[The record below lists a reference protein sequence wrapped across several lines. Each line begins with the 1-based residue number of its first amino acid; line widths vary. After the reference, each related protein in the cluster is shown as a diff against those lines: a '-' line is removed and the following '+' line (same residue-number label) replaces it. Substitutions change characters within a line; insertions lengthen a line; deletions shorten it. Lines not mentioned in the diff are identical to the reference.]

1 MYLEGCC
8 ICRVEMKQKYEK
20 RAFESEKDVLYFVGQ
35 GYNRAMAEALSARG
49 VTEENYGKFFGDE
62 LCFHSPFDMANMRE
76 AAETISYLMETGGS
90 VLIYGDYDADGL
102 TASSILSLFFT
113 DNGIENNVIIPTR
126 DEGYGLHADK
136 AIRAFKRNYYDLV
149 ITVDCGISNAEEVA
163 KIVEELGVEVIV
175 TDHHELPQ
183 VLPDCLCV
191 NPKLGYEYP
200 YLSGA
205 GVAWKLVEALTGRE
219 NAAKYAA
226 LAAIGTIGDIMPM
239 QDENRS
245 IVKLGLANFNHKNL
259 QKLAELSRCS
269 ATPTCNDVAM
279 KIVPKINAAGRVGY
293 PDVALDLLLC
303 RDKTDTALCEKL
315 LALNDERRKIFDGI
329 VAESDAMCDAATVYK
344 ERMVFLYSEKWN
356 HGLLGIVA
364 SRYKEKYQLP
374 AIVMTRDGDNYVG
387 SARGI
392 ESIDLFELFTAC
404 KDCLVKYG
412 GHKAS
417 VGFTVAGDRIDEFR
431 KALANALSLL
441 DKGCFDRRY
450 YYDVDLSEI
459 KTEEI
464 MALSDKLEPILPQDK
479 IICRVKD
486 VVKFANSF
494 GKDNSHLSATLSC
507 GLEVK
512 GFFKYG
518 KYAPFIKNGANV
530 DLICT
535 LETDSYTKKVCG
547 IIEDLT
553 LLNSV
558 KLDDFYK
565 MNLLKN
571 FSTEEYNISDEE
583 QIAAAVNTDSTVVVF
598 DDYETFIE
606 YQKRYDFSLYFV
618 DIFFDSGTCGNT
630 VAVSPLADYDFAR
643 YEHIVCFGV
652 PNKRRKLPSRTV
664 YADVTPANAKLYE
677 LELTREIC
685 LSAFSALK
693 RKGKFDSVKG
703 VFDKYLLS
711 KMSYPQY
718 LTALR
723 VFQELNLIKI
733 VDDYTVEFPP
743 TEKQDLF
750 NSSIYR
756 SFNQ

>member
-1 MYLEGCC
+1 MDN
-8 ICRVEMKQKYEK
+8 MKQRYEK
-20 RAFESEKDVLYFVGQ
+20 RAFLNESDVLYLIER
-35 GYNRAMAEALSARG
+35 GYNRTMAEALSARG
-49 VTEENYGKFFGDE
+49 VTEQNYNSFFGDE
-62 LCFHSPFDMANMRE
+62 LCFHSPFDMVNMRE

-90 VLIYGDYDADGL
+90 VLICGDYDADGL
-102 TASSILSLFFT
+102 SASSILSLFFT

-136 AIRAFKRNYYDLV
+136 VIRAFKRNYYDLV

-175 TDHHELPQ
+175 TDHHELPA

-191 NPKLGYEYP
+191 NPKVGYDYP

-205 GVAWKLVEALTGRE
+205 GVAWKLVEALVGRE
-219 NAAKYAA
+219 AAAKYSV

-269 ATPTCNDVAM
+269 ASPSCSDLAM
-279 KIVPKINAAGRVGY
+279 KIIPKINAAGRVGY
-293 PDVALDLLLC
+293 PDVALNFLLC
-303 RDKTDTALCEKL
+303 RDKTDTVLCEKL
-315 LALNDERRKIFDGI
+315 LELNDERKRIFDGI
-329 VAESDAMCDAATVYK
+329 IAESDEMCDVEVIYK
-344 ERMVFLYSEKWN
+344 EKMVFLYSEKWN

-374 AIVMTRDGDNYVG
+374 AIIMTRDGDDYVG

-392 ESIDLFELFTAC
+392 DSVDLFEIFTSC
-404 KDCLVKYG
+404 KDYLVKYG
-412 GHKAS
+412 GHKSS
-417 VGFTVAGDRIDEFR
+417 VGFTVAGDKVSEFR
-431 KALANALSLL
+431 QALVDTLSAI
-441 DKGCFDRRY
+441 DNSCFVKRRY
-450 YYDVDLSEI
+450 YDVEI
-459 KTEEI
+459 GESKVEDV
-464 MALSDKLEPILPQDK
+464 MALSCKLEPVLPQDK
-479 IICRVKD
+479 LICRVKD

-518 KYAPFIKNGANV
+518 RYAPFIRNGANV
-530 DLICT
+530 DIICT

-558 KLDDFYK
+558 RLDDYYK
-565 MNLLKN
+565 LNLLKS
-571 FSTEEYNISDEE
+571 FSTDTYESADEDQIVKAIGSDSA
-583 QIAAAVNTDSTVVVF
+583 IAVF
-598 DDYETFIE
+598 DDYETFIA
-606 YQKRYDFSLYFV
+606 YQERYDFSRYYV
-618 DIFFDSGTCGNT
+618 DIFFDSGNCGNT
-630 VAVSPLADYDFAR
+630 VVISPLDDYSFDR
-643 YEHIVCFGV
+643 YEHIICFAM
-652 PNKRRKLPSRTV
+652 PSKRRTLPQKPI
-664 YADVTPANAKLYE
+664 YANVTPANDKLYD
-677 LELTREIC
+677 LELSREIC

-718 LTALR
+718 LVALR
-723 VFQELNLIKI
+723 VFQELNIIKI

-743 TEKQDLF
+743 TEKQDLA

-756 SFNQ
+756 CFQR

>member
-1 MYLEGCC
+1 MDN
-8 ICRVEMKQKYEK
+8 MKQRYEK
-20 RAFESEKDVLYFVGQ
+20 RAFLNESDVLYLIER
-35 GYNRAMAEALSARG
+35 GYNRTMAEALSARG
-49 VTEENYGKFFGDE
+49 VTEQNYNSFFGDE
-62 LCFHSPFDMANMRE
+62 LCFHSPFDMVNMRE

-90 VLIYGDYDADGL
+90 VLICGDYDADGL
-102 TASSILSLFFT
+102 SASSILSLFFT

-136 AIRAFKRNYYDLV
+136 VIRAFKRNYYDLV

-175 TDHHELPQ
+175 TDHHELPA

-191 NPKLGYEYP
+191 NPKLGYDYP

-205 GVAWKLVEALTGRE
+205 GVAWKLVEALVGRE
-219 NAAKYAA
+219 AAAKYSV

-269 ATPTCNDVAM
+269 ASPSCSDLAM
-279 KIVPKINAAGRVGY
+279 KIIPKINAAGRVGY
-293 PDVALDLLLC
+293 PDVALNFLLC
-303 RDKTDTALCEKL
+303 RDKTDTVLCEKL
-315 LALNDERRKIFDGI
+315 LELNDERKRIFDGI
-329 VAESDAMCDAATVYK
+329 IAESDEMCDVEVIYK
-344 ERMVFLYSEKWN
+344 EKMVFLYSEKWN

-374 AIVMTRDGDNYVG
+374 AIIMTRDGDDYVG

-392 ESIDLFELFTAC
+392 DSVDLFEIFTSC
-404 KDCLVKYG
+404 KDYLVKYG
-412 GHKAS
+412 GHKSS
-417 VGFTVAGDRIDEFR
+417 VGFTVAGDKVSEFR
-431 KALANALSLL
+431 QVLVDTLSAI
-441 DKGCFDRRY
+441 DNSCFVKRRY
-450 YYDVDLSEI
+450 YDVEI
-459 KTEEI
+459 GESKVEDV
-464 MALSDKLEPILPQDK
+464 MALSCKLEPVLPQDK
-479 IICRVKD
+479 LICRIKD

-518 KYAPFIKNGANV
+518 RYAPFIRNGANV

-558 KLDDFYK
+558 RLDDYYK
-565 MNLLKN
+565 LNLLKS
-571 FSTEEYNISDEE
+571 FSTDTYESADEDQIVKAIGSDSA
-583 QIAAAVNTDSTVVVF
+583 IAVF
-598 DDYETFIE
+598 DDYETFIA
-606 YQKRYDFSLYFV
+606 YQERYDFSRYYV
-618 DIFFDSGTCGNT
+618 DIFFDSGNCGNT
-630 VAVSPLADYDFAR
+630 VVISPLDDYSFDR
-643 YEHIVCFGV
+643 YEHIICFAV
-652 PNKRRKLPSRTV
+652 PSKRRTLPPKAI
-664 YADVTPANAKLYE
+664 YANVTPANGKLYD
-677 LELTREIC
+677 LELSREIC

-711 KMSYPQY
+711 KMSYQQY
-718 LTALR
+718 LVALR
-723 VFQELNLIKI
+723 VFQELNIIKI

-743 TEKQDLF
+743 TEKQDLA

-756 SFNQ
+756 CFQR

>member
-1 MYLEGCC
+1 
-8 ICRVEMKQKYEK
+8 MKQRYEK
-20 RAFESEKDVLYFVGQ
+20 RAFLNESDVLYLIER
-35 GYNRAMAEALSARG
+35 GYNRTMAEALSARG
-49 VTEENYGKFFGDE
+49 VTEQNYNSFFGDE
-62 LCFHSPFDMANMRE
+62 LCFHSPFDMVNMRE

-90 VLIYGDYDADGL
+90 VLICGDYDADGL
-102 TASSILSLFFT
+102 SASSILSLFFT

-136 AIRAFKRNYYDLV
+136 VIRAFKRNYYDLV

-175 TDHHELPQ
+175 TDHHELPA

-191 NPKLGYEYP
+191 NPKLGYDYP

-205 GVAWKLVEALTGRE
+205 GVAWKLVEALVGRE
-219 NAAKYAA
+219 AAAKYSV

-269 ATPTCNDVAM
+269 ASPSCSDLAM
-279 KIVPKINAAGRVGY
+279 KIIPKINAAGRVGY
-293 PDVALDLLLC
+293 PDVALNFLLC
-303 RDKTDTALCEKL
+303 RDKTDTVLCEKL
-315 LALNDERRKIFDGI
+315 LELNDERKRIFDGI
-329 VAESDAMCDAATVYK
+329 IAESDEMCDVEVIYK
-344 ERMVFLYSEKWN
+344 EKMVFLYSEKWN

-374 AIVMTRDGDNYVG
+374 AIIMTRDGDDYVG

-392 ESIDLFELFTAC
+392 DSVDLFEIFTSC
-404 KDCLVKYG
+404 KDYLVKYG
-412 GHKAS
+412 GHKSS
-417 VGFTVAGDRIDEFR
+417 VGFTVAGDKVSEFR
-431 KALANALSLL
+431 QALVDTLSAI
-441 DKGCFDRRY
+441 DNSCFVKRRY
-450 YYDVDLSEI
+450 YDVEI
-459 KTEEI
+459 GESKVEDI
-464 MALSDKLEPILPQDK
+464 MALSCKLEPVLPQDK
-479 IICRVKD
+479 LICRVKD

-518 KYAPFIKNGANV
+518 RYAPFIRNGANV
-530 DLICT
+530 DIICT

-558 KLDDFYK
+558 RLDDYYK
-565 MNLLKN
+565 LNLLKS
-571 FSTEEYNISDEE
+571 FSTDTYESADEDQIVKAIGSDSA
-583 QIAAAVNTDSTVVVF
+583 IAVF
-598 DDYETFIE
+598 DDYETFIA
-606 YQKRYDFSLYFV
+606 YQERYDFSRYYV
-618 DIFFDSGTCGNT
+618 DIFFDSGNCGNT
-630 VAVSPLADYDFAR
+630 VVISPLDDYSFDR
-643 YEHIVCFGV
+643 YEHIICFAV
-652 PNKRRKLPSRTV
+652 PSKRRTLPPKAI
-664 YADVTPANAKLYE
+664 YANVTPANDKLYD
-677 LELTREIC
+677 LELSREIC

-711 KMSYPQY
+711 KMSYQQY
-718 LTALR
+718 LVALR
-723 VFQELNLIKI
+723 VFQELNIIKI

-743 TEKQDLF
+743 TEKQDLA

-756 SFNQ
+756 CFQR

>member
-1 MYLEGCC
+1 MDN
-8 ICRVEMKQKYEK
+8 MKQRYEK
-20 RAFESEKDVLYFVGQ
+20 RAFLNESDVLYLIER
-35 GYNRAMAEALSARG
+35 GYNRTMAEALSARG
-49 VTEENYGKFFGDE
+49 VTEQNYNSFFGDE
-62 LCFHSPFDMANMRE
+62 LCFHSPFDMVNMRE

-90 VLIYGDYDADGL
+90 VLICGDYDADGL
-102 TASSILSLFFT
+102 SASSILSLFFT

-136 AIRAFKRNYYDLV
+136 VIRAFKRNYYDLV

-175 TDHHELPQ
+175 TDHHELPA

-191 NPKLGYEYP
+191 NPNLGYDYP

-205 GVAWKLVEALTGRE
+205 GVAWKLVEALVGRE
-219 NAAKYAA
+219 AAAKYSV

-269 ATPTCNDVAM
+269 ASPSCSDLAM
-279 KIVPKINAAGRVGY
+279 KIIPKINAAGRVGY
-293 PDVALDLLLC
+293 PDVALNFLLC
-303 RDKTDTALCEKL
+303 RDKTDTVLCEKL
-315 LALNDERRKIFDGI
+315 LELNDERKRIFDGI
-329 VAESDAMCDAATVYK
+329 IAESDEMCDVEVIYK
-344 ERMVFLYSEKWN
+344 EKMVFLYSEKWN

-374 AIVMTRDGDNYVG
+374 AIIMTRDGDDYVG

-392 ESIDLFELFTAC
+392 DSVDLFEIFTSC
-404 KDCLVKYG
+404 KDYLVKYG
-412 GHKAS
+412 GHKSS
-417 VGFTVAGDRIDEFR
+417 VGFTVAGDKVSEFR
-431 KALANALSLL
+431 QALVDTLSAI
-441 DKGCFDRRY
+441 DNSCFVKRRY
-450 YYDVDLSEI
+450 YDVEI
-459 KTEEI
+459 GESKVEDV
-464 MALSDKLEPILPQDK
+464 MALSCKLEPVLPQDK
-479 IICRVKD
+479 LICRVKD

-518 KYAPFIKNGANV
+518 RYAPFIRNGANV
-530 DLICT
+530 DIICT

-558 KLDDFYK
+558 RLDDYYK
-565 MNLLKN
+565 LNLLKS
-571 FSTEEYNISDEE
+571 FSTDTYESADEDQIVKAIGSDSA
-583 QIAAAVNTDSTVVVF
+583 IAVF
-598 DDYETFIE
+598 DDYETFIA
-606 YQKRYDFSLYFV
+606 YQERYDFSRYYV
-618 DIFFDSGTCGNT
+618 DIFFDSGNCGNT
-630 VAVSPLADYDFAR
+630 VVISPLDDYSFDR
-643 YEHIVCFGV
+643 YEHIICFAM
-652 PNKRRKLPSRTV
+652 PSKRRTLPQKAI
-664 YADVTPANAKLYE
+664 YANVTPANDKLYD
-677 LELTREIC
+677 LELSREIC

-718 LTALR
+718 LVALR
-723 VFQELNLIKI
+723 VFQELNIIKI

-743 TEKQDLF
+743 TEKQDLA

-756 SFNQ
+756 CFQR

>member
-1 MYLEGCC
+1 MDN
-8 ICRVEMKQKYEK
+8 MKQRYEK
-20 RAFESEKDVLYFVGQ
+20 RAFLNESDVLYLIER
-35 GYNRAMAEALSARG
+35 GYNRTMAEALSARG
-49 VTEENYGKFFGDE
+49 VTEQNYNSFFGDE
-62 LCFHSPFDMANMRE
+62 LCFHSPFDMVNMRE

-90 VLIYGDYDADGL
+90 VLICGDYDADGL
-102 TASSILSLFFT
+102 SASSILSLFFT

-136 AIRAFKRNYYDLV
+136 VIRAFKRNYYDLV

-175 TDHHELPQ
+175 TDHHELPA

-191 NPKLGYEYP
+191 NPKLGYDYP

-205 GVAWKLVEALTGRE
+205 GVAWKLVEALVGRE
-219 NAAKYAA
+219 AAAKYSV

-269 ATPTCNDVAM
+269 ASPSCSDLAM
-279 KIVPKINAAGRVGY
+279 KIIPKINAAGRVGY
-293 PDVALDLLLC
+293 PDVALNFLLC
-303 RDKTDTALCEKL
+303 RDKTDTVLCEKL
-315 LALNDERRKIFDGI
+315 LELNDERKRIFDGI
-329 VAESDAMCDAATVYK
+329 IAESDEMCDVEVIYK
-344 ERMVFLYSEKWN
+344 EKMVFLYSEKWN
-356 HGLLGIVA
+356 HSLLGIVA

-374 AIVMTRDGDNYVG
+374 AIIMTRDGDDYVG

-392 ESIDLFELFTAC
+392 DSVDLFEIFTSC
-404 KDCLVKYG
+404 KDYLVKYG
-412 GHKAS
+412 GHKSS
-417 VGFTVAGDRIDEFR
+417 VGFTVAGDKVSEFR
-431 KALANALSLL
+431 QALVDTLSAI
-441 DKGCFDRRY
+441 DNSCFVKRRY
-450 YYDVDLSEI
+450 YDVEI
-459 KTEEI
+459 GESKVEDV
-464 MALSDKLEPILPQDK
+464 MALSCKLEPVLPQDK
-479 IICRVKD
+479 LICRVKD

-518 KYAPFIKNGANV
+518 RYAPFIRNGANV
-530 DLICT
+530 DIICT

-558 KLDDFYK
+558 RLDDYYK
-565 MNLLKN
+565 LNLLKS
-571 FSTEEYNISDEE
+571 FSTDTYESADEDQIVKAIGSDSA
-583 QIAAAVNTDSTVVVF
+583 IAVF
-598 DDYETFIE
+598 DDYETFIA
-606 YQKRYDFSLYFV
+606 YQERYDFSRYYV
-618 DIFFDSGTCGNT
+618 DIFFDSGNCGNT
-630 VAVSPLADYDFAR
+630 VVISPLDDYSFDR
-643 YEHIVCFGV
+643 YEHIICFAM
-652 PNKRRKLPSRTV
+652 PSKRRTLPQKAI
-664 YADVTPANAKLYE
+664 YANVTPANDKLYD
-677 LELTREIC
+677 LELSREIC

-718 LTALR
+718 LVALR
-723 VFQELNLIKI
+723 VFQELNIIKI

-743 TEKQDLF
+743 TEKQDLA

-756 SFNQ
+756 CFQR

>member
-1 MYLEGCC
+1 
-8 ICRVEMKQKYEK
+8 MKQRYEK
-20 RAFESEKDVLYFVGQ
+20 RAFLNESDVLYLIER
-35 GYNRAMAEALSARG
+35 GYNRTMAEALSARG
-49 VTEENYGKFFGDE
+49 VTEQNYNSFFGDE
-62 LCFHSPFDMANMRE
+62 LCFHSPFDMVNMRE

-90 VLIYGDYDADGL
+90 VLICGDYDADGL
-102 TASSILSLFFT
+102 SASSILSLFFT

-136 AIRAFKRNYYDLV
+136 VIRAFKRNYYDLV

-175 TDHHELPQ
+175 TDHHELPA

-191 NPKLGYEYP
+191 NPKLGYDYP

-205 GVAWKLVEALTGRE
+205 GVAWKLVEALVGRE
-219 NAAKYAA
+219 AAAKYSV

-269 ATPTCNDVAM
+269 ASPSCSDLAM
-279 KIVPKINAAGRVGY
+279 KIIPKINAAGRVGY
-293 PDVALDLLLC
+293 PDVALNFLLC
-303 RDKTDTALCEKL
+303 RDKTDTVLCEKL
-315 LALNDERRKIFDGI
+315 LELNDERKRIFDGI
-329 VAESDAMCDAATVYK
+329 IAESDEMCDVEVIYK
-344 ERMVFLYSEKWN
+344 EKMVFLYSEKWN

-374 AIVMTRDGDNYVG
+374 AIIMTRDGDDYVG

-392 ESIDLFELFTAC
+392 DSVDLFEIFTSC
-404 KDCLVKYG
+404 KDYLVKYG
-412 GHKAS
+412 GHKSS
-417 VGFTVAGDRIDEFR
+417 VGFTVAGDKVSEFR
-431 KALANALSLL
+431 QALVDTLSAI
-441 DKGCFDRRY
+441 DNSCFVKRRY
-450 YYDVDLSEI
+450 YDVEI
-459 KTEEI
+459 GESKVEDV
-464 MALSDKLEPILPQDK
+464 MALSCKLEPVLPQDK
-479 IICRVKD
+479 LICRVKD

-518 KYAPFIKNGANV
+518 RYAPFIRNGANV

-558 KLDDFYK
+558 RLDDYYK
-565 MNLLKN
+565 LNLLKS
-571 FSTEEYNISDEE
+571 FSTDTYESADEDQIVKAIGSDSA
-583 QIAAAVNTDSTVVVF
+583 IAVF
-598 DDYETFIE
+598 DDYETFIA
-606 YQKRYDFSLYFV
+606 YQERYDFSRYYV
-618 DIFFDSGTCGNT
+618 DIFFDSGNCGNT
-630 VAVSPLADYDFAR
+630 VVISPLDDYSFDR
-643 YEHIVCFGV
+643 YEHIICFAM
-652 PNKRRKLPSRTV
+652 PSKRRTLPPKAI
-664 YADVTPANAKLYE
+664 YANVTPANDKLYD
-677 LELTREIC
+677 LELSREIC

-718 LTALR
+718 LVALR
-723 VFQELNLIKI
+723 VFQELNIIKI
-733 VDDYTVEFPP
+733 VDDYTVDFPP
-743 TEKQDLF
+743 TEKQDLA

-756 SFNQ
+756 CFQR

>member
-1 MYLEGCC
+1 MDN
-8 ICRVEMKQKYEK
+8 MKQRYEK
-20 RAFESEKDVLYFVGQ
+20 RAFLNESDVLYLIER
-35 GYNRAMAEALSARG
+35 GYNRTMAEALSARG
-49 VTEENYGKFFGDE
+49 VTEQNYNSFFGDE
-62 LCFHSPFDMANMRE
+62 LCFHSPFDMVNMRE

-90 VLIYGDYDADGL
+90 VLICGDYDADGL
-102 TASSILSLFFT
+102 SASSILSLFFT
-113 DNGIENNVIIPTR
+113 DNGIENNVLIPTR

-136 AIRAFKRNYYDLV
+136 VIRAFKRNYYDLV

-175 TDHHELPQ
+175 TDHHELPA

-191 NPKLGYEYP
+191 NPKLGYDYP

-205 GVAWKLVEALTGRE
+205 GVAWKLVEALVGRE
-219 NAAKYAA
+219 AAAQYSV

-269 ATPTCNDVAM
+269 ASPSCSDLAM
-279 KIVPKINAAGRVGY
+279 KIIPKINAAGRVGY
-293 PDVALDLLLC
+293 PDVALNFLLC
-303 RDKTDTALCEKL
+303 RDKTDTVLCEKL
-315 LALNDERRKIFDGI
+315 LELNDERKRIFDGI
-329 VAESDAMCDAATVYK
+329 IAESDEMCDVEVIYK
-344 ERMVFLYSEKWN
+344 EKMVFLYSEKWN

-374 AIVMTRDGDNYVG
+374 ASIMTRDGDDYVG

-392 ESIDLFELFTAC
+392 DSVDLFEIFTSC
-404 KDCLVKYG
+404 KDYLVKYG
-412 GHKAS
+412 GHKSS
-417 VGFTVAGDRIDEFR
+417 VGFTVAGDKVSEFR
-431 KALANALSLL
+431 QVLVDTLSAI
-441 DKGCFDRRY
+441 DNSCFVKRRY
-450 YYDVDLSEI
+450 YDVEI
-459 KTEEI
+459 GESKVEDV
-464 MALSDKLEPILPQDK
+464 MALSCKLEPVLPQDK
-479 IICRVKD
+479 LICRVKD

-518 KYAPFIKNGANV
+518 RYAPFIRNGANV
-530 DLICT
+530 DIICT

-558 KLDDFYK
+558 RLDDYYK
-565 MNLLKN
+565 LNLLRN
-571 FSTEEYNISDEE
+571 FSTDTYESADEE
-583 QIAAAVNTDSTVVVF
+583 QIVDAIGSDSAIAVF
-598 DDYETFIE
+598 DDYETFIA
-606 YQKRYDFSLYFV
+606 YQERYDFSRYYV
-618 DIFFDSGTCGNT
+618 DIFFDSGNCGNT
-630 VAVSPLADYDFAR
+630 VVISPLDDYSFDR
-643 YEHIVCFGV
+643 YEHIICFAM
-652 PNKRRKLPSRTV
+652 PSKRRTLPQKAI
-664 YADVTPANAKLYE
+664 YANVTPANDKLYD
-677 LELTREIC
+677 LELSREIC

-711 KMSYPQY
+711 KMSYQQY
-718 LTALR
+718 LVALR
-723 VFQELNLIKI
+723 VFQELNIIKI
-733 VDDYTVEFPP
+733 VDDYSVDFPP
-743 TEKQDLF
+743 TEKQDLA

-756 SFNQ
+756 CFQR

>member
-1 MYLEGCC
+1 MDN
-8 ICRVEMKQKYEK
+8 MKQRYEK
-20 RAFESEKDVLYFVGQ
+20 RAFLNESDVLYLIER
-35 GYNRAMAEALSARG
+35 GYNRTMAEALSARG
-49 VTEENYGKFFGDE
+49 VTEQNYNSFFGDE
-62 LCFHSPFDMANMRE
+62 LCFHSPFDMVNMRE

-90 VLIYGDYDADGL
+90 VLICGDYDADGL
-102 TASSILSLFFT
+102 SASSILSLFFT

-136 AIRAFKRNYYDLV
+136 VIRAFKRNYYDLV

-175 TDHHELPQ
+175 TDHHELPA

-191 NPKLGYEYP
+191 NPKLGYDYP

-205 GVAWKLVEALTGRE
+205 GVAWKLVEALVGRE
-219 NAAKYAA
+219 AAAKYSV

-269 ATPTCNDVAM
+269 ASPSCSDLAM
-279 KIVPKINAAGRVGY
+279 KIIPKINAAGRVGY
-293 PDVALDLLLC
+293 PDVALNFLLC
-303 RDKTDTALCEKL
+303 RDKTDTVLCEKL
-315 LALNDERRKIFDGI
+315 LELNDERKRIFDGI
-329 VAESDAMCDAATVYK
+329 IAESDEMCDVEVIYK
-344 ERMVFLYSEKWN
+344 EKMVFLYSEKWN

-374 AIVMTRDGDNYVG
+374 AIIMTRDGDDYVG

-392 ESIDLFELFTAC
+392 DSVDLFEIFTSC
-404 KDCLVKYG
+404 KDYLVKYG
-412 GHKAS
+412 GHKSS
-417 VGFTVAGDRIDEFR
+417 VGFTVAGDKVSEFR
-431 KALANALSLL
+431 QALVDTLSAI
-441 DKGCFDRRY
+441 DNSCFVKRRY
-450 YYDVDLSEI
+450 YDVEI
-459 KTEEI
+459 GESKVEDV
-464 MALSDKLEPILPQDK
+464 MALSCKLEPVLPQDK
-479 IICRVKD
+479 LICRVKD

-518 KYAPFIKNGANV
+518 RYAPFIRNGANV
-530 DLICT
+530 DIICT

-558 KLDDFYK
+558 RLDDYYK
-565 MNLLKN
+565 LNLLKS
-571 FSTEEYNISDEE
+571 FSTDTYESADEDQIVKAIGSDSA
-583 QIAAAVNTDSTVVVF
+583 IAMF
-598 DDYETFIE
+598 DDYETFIA
-606 YQKRYDFSLYFV
+606 YQERYDFSRYYV
-618 DIFFDSGTCGNT
+618 DIFFDSGNCGNT
-630 VAVSPLADYDFAR
+630 VVISPLDDYSFDR
-643 YEHIVCFGV
+643 YEHIICFAM
-652 PNKRRKLPSRTV
+652 PSKRRTLPQKAI
-664 YADVTPANAKLYE
+664 YANVTPANDKLYD
-677 LELTREIC
+677 LELSREIC

-718 LTALR
+718 LVALR
-723 VFQELNLIKI
+723 VFQELNIIKI

-743 TEKQDLF
+743 TEKQDLA

-756 SFNQ
+756 CFQR

>member
-1 MYLEGCC
+1 MDN
-8 ICRVEMKQKYEK
+8 MKQRYEK
-20 RAFESEKDVLYFVGQ
+20 RAFLNESDVLYLIER
-35 GYNRAMAEALSARG
+35 GYNRTMAEALSARG
-49 VTEENYGKFFGDE
+49 VTEQNYNSFFGDE
-62 LCFHSPFDMANMRE
+62 LCFHSPFDMVNMRE

-90 VLIYGDYDADGL
+90 VLICGDYDADGL
-102 TASSILSLFFT
+102 SASSILSLFFT

-136 AIRAFKRNYYDLV
+136 VIRAFKRNYYDLV

-175 TDHHELPQ
+175 TDHHELPA

-191 NPKLGYEYP
+191 NPKLGYDYP

-205 GVAWKLVEALTGRE
+205 GVAWKLVEALVGRE
-219 NAAKYAA
+219 AAAKYSV

-269 ATPTCNDVAM
+269 ASPSCSDLAM
-279 KIVPKINAAGRVGY
+279 KIIPKINAAGRVGY
-293 PDVALDLLLC
+293 PDVALNFLLC
-303 RDKTDTALCEKL
+303 RDKTDTVLCEKL
-315 LALNDERRKIFDGI
+315 LELNDERKRIFDGI
-329 VAESDAMCDAATVYK
+329 IAESDEMCDVEVIYK
-344 ERMVFLYSEKWN
+344 EKIVFLYSEKWN

-374 AIVMTRDGDNYVG
+374 AIIMTRDGDDYVG

-392 ESIDLFELFTAC
+392 DSVDLFEIFTSC
-404 KDCLVKYG
+404 KDYLVKYG
-412 GHKAS
+412 GHKSS
-417 VGFTVAGDRIDEFR
+417 VGFTVAGDKVSEFR
-431 KALANALSLL
+431 QALVDTLSAI
-441 DKGCFDRRY
+441 DNSCFVKRRY
-450 YYDVDLSEI
+450 YDVEI
-459 KTEEI
+459 GESKVEDV
-464 MALSDKLEPILPQDK
+464 MALSCKLEPVLPQDK
-479 IICRVKD
+479 LICRVKD

-518 KYAPFIKNGANV
+518 RYAPFIRNGANV
-530 DLICT
+530 DIICT

-558 KLDDFYK
+558 RLDDYYK
-565 MNLLKN
+565 LNLLKS
-571 FSTEEYNISDEE
+571 FSTDTYESADEDQIVKAIGSDSA
-583 QIAAAVNTDSTVVVF
+583 IAVF
-598 DDYETFIE
+598 DDYETFIA
-606 YQKRYDFSLYFV
+606 YQERYDFSRYYV
-618 DIFFDSGTCGNT
+618 DIFFDSGNCGNT
-630 VAVSPLADYDFAR
+630 VVISPLDDYSFDR
-643 YEHIVCFGV
+643 YEHIICFAM
-652 PNKRRKLPSRTV
+652 PSKRRTLPQKAI
-664 YADVTPANAKLYE
+664 YANVTPANDKLYD
-677 LELTREIC
+677 LELSREIC

-718 LTALR
+718 LVALR
-723 VFQELNLIKI
+723 VFQELNIIKI

-743 TEKQDLF
+743 TEKQDLA

-756 SFNQ
+756 CFQR

>member
-1 MYLEGCC
+1 MDN
-8 ICRVEMKQKYEK
+8 MKQRYEK
-20 RAFESEKDVLYFVGQ
+20 RAFLNESDVLYLIER
-35 GYNRAMAEALSARG
+35 GYNRTMAEALSARG
-49 VTEENYGKFFGDE
+49 VTEQNYNSFFGDE
-62 LCFHSPFDMANMRE
+62 LCFHSPFDMVNMRE

-90 VLIYGDYDADGL
+90 VLICGDYDADGL
-102 TASSILSLFFT
+102 SASSILSLFFT

-136 AIRAFKRNYYDLV
+136 VIRAFKRNYYDLV

-175 TDHHELPQ
+175 TDHHELPA

-191 NPKLGYEYP
+191 NPKLGYDYP

-205 GVAWKLVEALTGRE
+205 GVAWKLVEALVGRE
-219 NAAKYAA
+219 AAAKYSV

-269 ATPTCNDVAM
+269 ASPSCSDLAM
-279 KIVPKINAAGRVGY
+279 KIIPKINAAGRVGY
-293 PDVALDLLLC
+293 PDVALNFLLC
-303 RDKTDTALCEKL
+303 RDKTDTVLCEKL
-315 LALNDERRKIFDGI
+315 LELNDERKRIFDGI
-329 VAESDAMCDAATVYK
+329 IAESDEMCDVEVIYK
-344 ERMVFLYSEKWN
+344 EKMVFLYSEKWN

-374 AIVMTRDGDNYVG
+374 AIIMTRDGDDYVG

-392 ESIDLFELFTAC
+392 DSVDLFEIFTSC
-404 KDCLVKYG
+404 KDYLVKYG
-412 GHKAS
+412 GHKSS
-417 VGFTVAGDRIDEFR
+417 VGFTVAGDKVSEFR
-431 KALANALSLL
+431 QVLVDTLSAI
-441 DKGCFDRRY
+441 DNSCFVKRRY
-450 YYDVDLSEI
+450 YDVEI
-459 KTEEI
+459 GESKIEDI
-464 MALSDKLEPILPQDK
+464 MALSCKLEPVLPQDK
-479 IICRVKD
+479 LICRVKE

-518 KYAPFIKNGANV
+518 RYAPFIRNGANV
-530 DLICT
+530 DIICT

-558 KLDDFYK
+558 RLDDYYK
-565 MNLLKN
+565 LNLLKS
-571 FSTEEYNISDEE
+571 FSTDTYESADEDQIVKAIGSDSA
-583 QIAAAVNTDSTVVVF
+583 IAVF
-598 DDYETFIE
+598 DDYETFIA
-606 YQKRYDFSLYFV
+606 YQERYDFSRYYV
-618 DIFFDSGTCGNT
+618 DIFFDSGNCGNT
-630 VAVSPLADYDFAR
+630 VVISPLDDYSFDR
-643 YEHIVCFGV
+643 YEHIICFAM
-652 PNKRRKLPSRTV
+652 PSKRRTLPQKAI
-664 YADVTPANAKLYE
+664 YANVTPANDKLYD
-677 LELTREIC
+677 LELSREIC

-718 LTALR
+718 LVALR
-723 VFQELNLIKI
+723 VFQELNIIKI

-743 TEKQDLF
+743 TEKQDLA

-756 SFNQ
+756 CFQR

>member
-1 MYLEGCC
+1 MDN
-8 ICRVEMKQKYEK
+8 MKQRYEK
-20 RAFESEKDVLYFVGQ
+20 RAFLNESDVLYLIER
-35 GYNRAMAEALSARG
+35 GYNRTMAEALSARG
-49 VTEENYGKFFGDE
+49 VTEQNYNSFFGDE
-62 LCFHSPFDMANMRE
+62 LCFHSPFDMVNMRE

-90 VLIYGDYDADGL
+90 VLICGDYDADGL
-102 TASSILSLFFT
+102 SASSILSLFFT

-136 AIRAFKRNYYDLV
+136 VIRAFKRNYYDLV
-149 ITVDCGISNAEEVA
+149 ITVDFGISNAEEVA

-175 TDHHELPQ
+175 TDHHELPA

-191 NPKLGYEYP
+191 NPKLGYDYP

-205 GVAWKLVEALTGRE
+205 GVAWKLVEALVGRE
-219 NAAKYAA
+219 AAAKYSV

-269 ATPTCNDVAM
+269 ASPSCSDLAM
-279 KIVPKINAAGRVGY
+279 KIIPKINAAGRVGY
-293 PDVALDLLLC
+293 PDVALNFLLC
-303 RDKTDTALCEKL
+303 RDKTDTVLCEKL
-315 LALNDERRKIFDGI
+315 LELNDERKRIFDGI
-329 VAESDAMCDAATVYK
+329 IAESDEMCDVEVIYK
-344 ERMVFLYSEKWN
+344 EKMVFLYSEKWN

-374 AIVMTRDGDNYVG
+374 AIIMTRDGDDYVG

-392 ESIDLFELFTAC
+392 DSVDLFEIFTSC
-404 KDCLVKYG
+404 KDYLVKYG
-412 GHKAS
+412 GHKSS
-417 VGFTVAGDRIDEFR
+417 VGFTVAGDKVSEFR
-431 KALANALSLL
+431 QALVDTLSAI
-441 DKGCFDRRY
+441 DNSCFVKRRY
-450 YYDVDLSEI
+450 YDVEI
-459 KTEEI
+459 GESKVEDV
-464 MALSDKLEPILPQDK
+464 MALSCKLEPVLPQDK
-479 IICRVKD
+479 LICRVKD

-518 KYAPFIKNGANV
+518 RYAPFIRNGANV
-530 DLICT
+530 DIICT

-558 KLDDFYK
+558 RLDDYYK
-565 MNLLKN
+565 LNLLKS
-571 FSTEEYNISDEE
+571 FSTDTYESADEDQIVKAIGSDSA
-583 QIAAAVNTDSTVVVF
+583 IAVF
-598 DDYETFIE
+598 DDYETFIA
-606 YQKRYDFSLYFV
+606 YQERYDFSRYYV
-618 DIFFDSGTCGNT
+618 DIFFDSGNCGNT
-630 VAVSPLADYDFAR
+630 VVISPLDDYSFDR
-643 YEHIVCFGV
+643 YEHIICFAM
-652 PNKRRKLPSRTV
+652 PSKRRTLPQKAI
-664 YADVTPANAKLYE
+664 YANVTPANDKLYD
-677 LELTREIC
+677 LELSREIC

-718 LTALR
+718 LVALR
-723 VFQELNLIKI
+723 VFQELNIIKI

-743 TEKQDLF
+743 TEKQDLA

-756 SFNQ
+756 CFQR

>member
-1 MYLEGCC
+1 MDN
-8 ICRVEMKQKYEK
+8 MKQRYEK
-20 RAFESEKDVLYFVGQ
+20 RAFLNESDVLYLIER
-35 GYNRAMAEALSARG
+35 GYNRTMAEALSARG
-49 VTEENYGKFFGDE
+49 VTEQNYNSFFGDE
-62 LCFHSPFDMANMRE
+62 LCFHSPFDMVNMRE

-90 VLIYGDYDADGL
+90 VLICGDYDADGL
-102 TASSILSLFFT
+102 SASSILSLFFT

-136 AIRAFKRNYYDLV
+136 VIRAFKRNYYDLV

-175 TDHHELPQ
+175 TDHHELPA

-191 NPKLGYEYP
+191 NPKLGYDYP

-205 GVAWKLVEALTGRE
+205 GVAWKLVEALVGRE
-219 NAAKYAA
+219 AAAKYSV

-245 IVKLGLANFNHKNL
+245 IVELGLANFNHKNL

-269 ATPTCNDVAM
+269 ASPSCSDLAM
-279 KIVPKINAAGRVGY
+279 KIIPKINAAGRVGY
-293 PDVALDLLLC
+293 PDVALNFLLC
-303 RDKTDTALCEKL
+303 RDKTDTVLCEKL
-315 LALNDERRKIFDGI
+315 LELNDERKRIFDGI
-329 VAESDAMCDAATVYK
+329 IAESDEMCDVEVIYK
-344 ERMVFLYSEKWN
+344 EKMVFLYSEKWN

-374 AIVMTRDGDNYVG
+374 AIIMTRDGDDYVG

-392 ESIDLFELFTAC
+392 DSVDLFEIFTSC
-404 KDCLVKYG
+404 KDYLVKYG
-412 GHKAS
+412 GHKSS
-417 VGFTVAGDRIDEFR
+417 VGFTVAGDKVSEFR
-431 KALANALSLL
+431 QALVDTLSAI
-441 DKGCFDRRY
+441 DNSCFVKRRY
-450 YYDVDLSEI
+450 YDVEI
-459 KTEEI
+459 GESKVEDV
-464 MALSDKLEPILPQDK
+464 MALSCKLEPVLPQDK
-479 IICRVKD
+479 LICRVKD
-486 VVKFANSF
+486 IVKFANSF

-518 KYAPFIKNGANV
+518 RYAPFIRNGANV

-558 KLDDFYK
+558 RLDDYYK
-565 MNLLKN
+565 LNLLKS
-571 FSTEEYNISDEE
+571 FSTDTYESADEDQIVKAIGSDSA
-583 QIAAAVNTDSTVVVF
+583 IAVF
-598 DDYETFIE
+598 DDYETFIA
-606 YQKRYDFSLYFV
+606 YQERYDFSRYYV
-618 DIFFDSGTCGNT
+618 DIFFDSGNCGNT
-630 VAVSPLADYDFAR
+630 VVISPLDDYSFDR
-643 YEHIVCFGV
+643 YEHIICFAM
-652 PNKRRKLPSRTV
+652 PSKRRTLPPKAI
-664 YADVTPANAKLYE
+664 YANVTPANDKLYD
-677 LELTREIC
+677 LELSREIC

-718 LTALR
+718 LVALR
-723 VFQELNLIKI
+723 VFQELNIIKI

-743 TEKQDLF
+743 TEKQDLA

-756 SFNQ
+756 CFQR

>member
-1 MYLEGCC
+1 MDN
-8 ICRVEMKQKYEK
+8 MKQRYEK
-20 RAFESEKDVLYFVGQ
+20 RAFLNESDVLYLIER
-35 GYNRAMAEALSARG
+35 GYNRTMAEALSARG
-49 VTEENYGKFFGDE
+49 VTEQNYNSFFGDE
-62 LCFHSPFDMANMRE
+62 LCFDSPFDMVNMRE

-90 VLIYGDYDADGL
+90 VLICGDYDADGL
-102 TASSILSLFFT
+102 SASSILSLFFT

-136 AIRAFKRNYYDLV
+136 VIRAFKRNYYDLV

-175 TDHHELPQ
+175 TDHHELPA

-191 NPKLGYEYP
+191 NPKLGYDYP

-205 GVAWKLVEALTGRE
+205 GVAWKLVEALVGRE
-219 NAAKYAA
+219 AAAKYSV

-269 ATPTCNDVAM
+269 ASPSCSDLAM
-279 KIVPKINAAGRVGY
+279 KIIPKINAAGRVGY
-293 PDVALDLLLC
+293 PDVALNFLLC
-303 RDKTDTALCEKL
+303 RDKTDTVLCEKL
-315 LALNDERRKIFDGI
+315 LELNDERKRIFDGI
-329 VAESDAMCDAATVYK
+329 IAESDEMCDVEVIYK
-344 ERMVFLYSEKWN
+344 EKMVFLYSEKWN

-374 AIVMTRDGDNYVG
+374 AIIMTRDGDDYVG

-392 ESIDLFELFTAC
+392 DSVDLFEIFTSC
-404 KDCLVKYG
+404 KDYLVKYG
-412 GHKAS
+412 GHKSS
-417 VGFTVAGDRIDEFR
+417 VGFTVAGDKVSEFR
-431 KALANALSLL
+431 QALVDTLSAI
-441 DKGCFDRRY
+441 DNSCFVKRRY
-450 YYDVDLSEI
+450 YDVEI
-459 KTEEI
+459 GESKVEDV
-464 MALSDKLEPILPQDK
+464 MALSCKLEPVLPQDK
-479 IICRVKD
+479 LICRVKD

-518 KYAPFIKNGANV
+518 RYAPFIRNGANV
-530 DLICT
+530 DIICT

-558 KLDDFYK
+558 RLDDYYK
-565 MNLLKN
+565 LNLLKS
-571 FSTEEYNISDEE
+571 FSTDTYESADEDQIVKAIGSDSA
-583 QIAAAVNTDSTVVVF
+583 IAVF
-598 DDYETFIE
+598 DDYETFIA
-606 YQKRYDFSLYFV
+606 YQERYDFSRYYV
-618 DIFFDSGTCGNT
+618 DIFFDSGNCGNT
-630 VAVSPLADYDFAR
+630 VVISPLDDYSFDR
-643 YEHIVCFGV
+643 YEHIICFAM
-652 PNKRRKLPSRTV
+652 PSKRRTLPQKAI
-664 YADVTPANAKLYE
+664 YANVTPANDKLYD
-677 LELTREIC
+677 LELSREIC

-718 LTALR
+718 LVALR
-723 VFQELNLIKI
+723 VFQELNIIKI

-743 TEKQDLF
+743 TEKQDLA

-756 SFNQ
+756 CFQR

>member
-1 MYLEGCC
+1 MYLSDT
-8 ICRVEMKQKYEK
+8 MKQRYEK
-20 RAFESEKDVLYFVGQ
+20 RAFLNESDVLYLVEQ
-35 GYNRAMAEALSARG
+35 GYNRIMAEALSARG
-49 VTEENYGKFFGDE
+49 VTEQNYNVFFGNK
-62 LCFHSPFDMANMRE
+62 LCFHSPFDMVNMRE
-76 AAETISYLMETGGS
+76 AAETISYLIETGGS

-102 TASSILSLFFT
+102 SASSILSLFFT
-113 DNGIENNVIIPTR
+113 DSGIENNVIIPTR

-136 AIRAFKRNYYDLV
+136 VIRAFKRNYYDLV

-175 TDHHELPQ
+175 TDHHELPE

-191 NPKLGYEYP
+191 NPKLGYDYP

-205 GVAWKLVEALTGRE
+205 GVAWKLVEALVGRE
-219 NAAKYAA
+219 AATKYSV

-269 ATPTCNDVAM
+269 ASPSCSDLAM
-279 KIVPKINAAGRVGY
+279 KIIPKINAAGRVGC
-293 PDVALDLLLC
+293 PDVALNFLLC
-303 RDKTDTALCEKL
+303 RDKTDTVLCEKL
-315 LALNDERRKIFDGI
+315 LELNDERKKIFDGI
-329 VAESDAMCDAATVYK
+329 IAESDEMCDVEVIYK
-344 ERMVFLYSEKWN
+344 EKMVFLYSEKWN

-374 AIVMTRDGDNYVG
+374 AIIMTRDGDDYVG

-392 ESIDLFELFTAC
+392 DSVDLFEIFTSC
-404 KDCLVKYG
+404 KDYLVKYG
-412 GHKAS
+412 GHKSS
-417 VGFTVAGDRIDEFR
+417 VGFTVAGDKISEFR
-431 KALANALSLL
+431 QALVDALSAI
-441 DKGCFDRRY
+441 DNSCFVKRRY
-450 YYDVDLSEI
+450 YDVEI
-459 KTEEI
+459 GESKVEDV
-464 MALSDKLEPILPQDK
+464 MALSCRLEPVLPQDK
-479 IICRVKD
+479 LICRIKD

-518 KYAPFIKNGANV
+518 RYAPFIRNGANV

-558 KLDDFYK
+558 RLDDYYK
-565 MNLLKN
+565 LNLLKS
-571 FSTEEYNISDEE
+571 FSTDTYESADENQIVKELGSDSA
-583 QIAAAVNTDSTVVVF
+583 IAVF
-598 DDYETFIE
+598 DDYETFIA
-606 YQKRYDFSLYFV
+606 YQERYDFSRYYV
-618 DIFFDSGTCGNT
+618 DIFFDSGNCGNT
-630 VAVSPLADYDFAR
+630 VVISPLDDYSFDR
-643 YEHIVCFGV
+643 YEHIICFAV
-652 PNKRRKLPSRTV
+652 PYKRRMLPQKAI
-664 YADVTPANAKLYE
+664 YANVTPANAKLYD

-711 KMSYPQY
+711 KMSYSQY
-718 LTALR
+718 LVALR

-733 VDDYTVEFPP
+733 VDDYTVEFKP
-743 TEKQDLF
+743 TEKQDLA

-756 SFNQ
+756 CFQR

>member
-1 MYLEGCC
+1 
-8 ICRVEMKQKYEK
+8 MKQRYEK
-20 RAFESEKDVLYFVGQ
+20 RAFLNESDVLYLIER
-35 GYNRAMAEALSARG
+35 GYNRTMAEALSARG
-49 VTEENYGKFFGDE
+49 VTEQNYNSFFGDE
-62 LCFHSPFDMANMRE
+62 LCFHSPFDMVNMRE

-90 VLIYGDYDADGL
+90 VLICGDYDADGL
-102 TASSILSLFFT
+102 SASSILSLFFT

-136 AIRAFKRNYYDLV
+136 VIRAFKRNYYDLV

-175 TDHHELPQ
+175 TDHHELPA
-183 VLPDCLCV
+183 VLPNCLCV
-191 NPKLGYEYP
+191 NPKLGYDYP

-205 GVAWKLVEALTGRE
+205 GVAWKLVEALVGRE
-219 NAAKYAA
+219 AAAKYSV

-269 ATPTCNDVAM
+269 ASPSCSDLAM
-279 KIVPKINAAGRVGY
+279 KIIPKINAAGRVGY
-293 PDVALDLLLC
+293 PDVALNFLLC
-303 RDKTDTALCEKL
+303 RDKTDTVLCEKL
-315 LALNDERRKIFDGI
+315 LELNDERKRIFDGI
-329 VAESDAMCDAATVYK
+329 IAESDEMCDVEVIYK
-344 ERMVFLYSEKWN
+344 EKMVFLYSEKWN

-374 AIVMTRDGDNYVG
+374 AIIMTRDGDDYVG

-392 ESIDLFELFTAC
+392 DSVDLFEIFTSC
-404 KDCLVKYG
+404 KDYLVKYG
-412 GHKAS
+412 GHKSS
-417 VGFTVAGDRIDEFR
+417 VGFTVAGDKVSEFR
-431 KALANALSLL
+431 QVLVDTLSAI
-441 DKGCFDRRY
+441 DNSCFVKRRY
-450 YYDVDLSEI
+450 YDVEI
-459 KTEEI
+459 GESKVEDV
-464 MALSDKLEPILPQDK
+464 MALSCKLEPVLPQDK
-479 IICRVKD
+479 LICRVKD

-518 KYAPFIKNGANV
+518 RYTPFIRNGANV

-558 KLDDFYK
+558 RLDDYYK
-565 MNLLKN
+565 LNLLKS
-571 FSTEEYNISDEE
+571 FSTDTYESADENQIVKAIGSDSA
-583 QIAAAVNTDSTVVVF
+583 IAVF
-598 DDYETFIE
+598 DDYETFIA
-606 YQKRYDFSLYFV
+606 YQERYDFSRYYV
-618 DIFFDSGTCGNT
+618 DIFFDSGNCGNT
-630 VAVSPLADYDFAR
+630 VVISPLDDYSFDR
-643 YEHIVCFGV
+643 YEHIICFAV
-652 PNKRRKLPSRTV
+652 PSKRRTLPPKAI
-664 YADVTPANAKLYE
+664 YANVTPANGKLYD
-677 LELTREIC
+677 LELSREIC

-711 KMSYPQY
+711 KMSYQQY
-718 LTALR
+718 LVALR
-723 VFQELNLIKI
+723 VFQELNIIKI

-743 TEKQDLF
+743 TEKQDLA

-756 SFNQ
+756 CFQR

>member
-1 MYLEGCC
+1 MDN
-8 ICRVEMKQKYEK
+8 MKQRYEK
-20 RAFESEKDVLYFVGQ
+20 RAFLNESDVLYLIER
-35 GYNRAMAEALSARG
+35 GYNRTMAEALSARG
-49 VTEENYGKFFGDE
+49 VTEQNYNSFFGDE
-62 LCFHSPFDMANMRE
+62 LCFHSPFDMVNMRE

-90 VLIYGDYDADGL
+90 VLICGDYDADGL
-102 TASSILSLFFT
+102 SASSILSLFFT

-136 AIRAFKRNYYDLV
+136 VIRAFKRNYYDLV

-175 TDHHELPQ
+175 TDHHELPA

-191 NPKLGYEYP
+191 NPKLGYDYP

-205 GVAWKLVEALTGRE
+205 GVAWKLVEALVGRE
-219 NAAKYAA
+219 AAAKYSV

-269 ATPTCNDVAM
+269 ASPSCSDLAM
-279 KIVPKINAAGRVGY
+279 KIIPKINAAGRVGY
-293 PDVALDLLLC
+293 PDVALNFLLC
-303 RDKTDTALCEKL
+303 RDKTDTVLCEKL
-315 LALNDERRKIFDGI
+315 LELNDERKRIFDGI
-329 VAESDAMCDAATVYK
+329 IAESDEMCDVEVIYK
-344 ERMVFLYSEKWN
+344 EKMVFLYSEKWN

-374 AIVMTRDGDNYVG
+374 AIIMTRDGDDYVG

-392 ESIDLFELFTAC
+392 DSVDLFEIFTSC
-404 KDCLVKYG
+404 KDYLVKYG
-412 GHKAS
+412 GHKSS
-417 VGFTVAGDRIDEFR
+417 VGFTVAGDKVSEFR
-431 KALANALSLL
+431 QVLVDTLSAI
-441 DKGCFDRRY
+441 DNSCFVKRRY
-450 YYDVDLSEI
+450 YDVEI
-459 KTEEI
+459 GESKIEDI
-464 MALSDKLEPILPQDK
+464 MALSCKLEPVLPQDK
-479 IICRVKD
+479 LICRVKE

-518 KYAPFIKNGANV
+518 RYAPFIRNGANV

-558 KLDDFYK
+558 RLDDYYK
-565 MNLLKN
+565 LNLLKS
-571 FSTEEYNISDEE
+571 FSTDTYESADEDQIVKAIGSDSA
-583 QIAAAVNTDSTVVVF
+583 IAVF
-598 DDYETFIE
+598 DDYETFIA
-606 YQKRYDFSLYFV
+606 YQERYDFSRYYV
-618 DIFFDSGTCGNT
+618 DIFFDSGNCGNT
-630 VAVSPLADYDFAR
+630 VVISPLDDYSFDR
-643 YEHIVCFGV
+643 YEHIICFAM
-652 PNKRRKLPSRTV
+652 PSKRRTLPQKAI
-664 YADVTPANAKLYE
+664 YANVTPANDKLYD
-677 LELTREIC
+677 LELSREIC

-718 LTALR
+718 LVALR
-723 VFQELNLIKI
+723 VFQELNIIKI

-743 TEKQDLF
+743 TEKQDLA

-756 SFNQ
+756 CFQR

>member
-1 MYLEGCC
+1 MDN
-8 ICRVEMKQKYEK
+8 MKQRYEK
-20 RAFESEKDVLYFVGQ
+20 RAFLNESDVLYLIER
-35 GYNRAMAEALSARG
+35 GYNRTMAEALSARG
-49 VTEENYGKFFGDE
+49 VTEQNYNSFFGDE
-62 LCFHSPFDMANMRE
+62 LCFHSPFDMVNMRE

-90 VLIYGDYDADGL
+90 VLICGDYDADGL
-102 TASSILSLFFT
+102 SASSILSLFFT

-136 AIRAFKRNYYDLV
+136 VIRAFKRNYYDLV

-175 TDHHELPQ
+175 TDHHELPA

-191 NPKLGYEYP
+191 NPKLGYDYP

-205 GVAWKLVEALTGRE
+205 GVAWKLVEALVGRE
-219 NAAKYAA
+219 AAAKYSV

-269 ATPTCNDVAM
+269 ASPSCSDLAM
-279 KIVPKINAAGRVGY
+279 KIIPKINAAGRVGY
-293 PDVALDLLLC
+293 PDVALNFLLC
-303 RDKTDTALCEKL
+303 RDKTDTVLCEKL
-315 LALNDERRKIFDGI
+315 LELNDERKRIFDGI
-329 VAESDAMCDAATVYK
+329 IAESDEMCDVEVIYK
-344 ERMVFLYSEKWN
+344 EKMVFLYSEKWN

-374 AIVMTRDGDNYVG
+374 AIIMTRDGDDYVG

-392 ESIDLFELFTAC
+392 DSVDLFEIFTSC
-404 KDCLVKYG
+404 KDYLVKYG
-412 GHKAS
+412 GHKSS
-417 VGFTVAGDRIDEFR
+417 VGFTVAGDKVSEFR
-431 KALANALSLL
+431 QALVDTLSAI
-441 DKGCFDRRY
+441 DNSCFVKRRY
-450 YYDVDLSEI
+450 YDVEI
-459 KTEEI
+459 GESKVEDV
-464 MALSDKLEPILPQDK
+464 MALSCKLEPVLPQDK
-479 IICRVKD
+479 LICRVKD

-518 KYAPFIKNGANV
+518 RYAPFIRNGANV
-530 DLICT
+530 DIICT

-558 KLDDFYK
+558 RLDDYYK
-565 MNLLKN
+565 LNLLKS
-571 FSTEEYNISDEE
+571 FSTDTYESADEDQIVKAIGSDSA
-583 QIAAAVNTDSTVVVF
+583 IAVF
-598 DDYETFIE
+598 DDYETFIA
-606 YQKRYDFSLYFV
+606 YQERYDFSRYYV
-618 DIFFDSGTCGNT
+618 DIFFDSGNCGNT
-630 VAVSPLADYDFAR
+630 VVISPLDDYSFDR
-643 YEHIVCFGV
+643 YEHIICFAM
-652 PNKRRKLPSRTV
+652 PSKRRTLPPKAI
-664 YADVTPANAKLYE
+664 YANVTPANGKLYD
-677 LELTREIC
+677 LELSREIC

-711 KMSYPQY
+711 KMSYQQY
-718 LTALR
+718 LVALR
-723 VFQELNLIKI
+723 VFQELNIIKI

-743 TEKQDLF
+743 TEKQDLA

-756 SFNQ
+756 CFQR

>member
-1 MYLEGCC
+1 MDN
-8 ICRVEMKQKYEK
+8 MKQRYEK
-20 RAFESEKDVLYFVGQ
+20 RAFLNESDVLYLIER
-35 GYNRAMAEALSARG
+35 GYNRTMAEALSARG
-49 VTEENYGKFFGDE
+49 VTEQNYNSFFGDE
-62 LCFHSPFDMANMRE
+62 LCFHSPFDMVNMRE

-90 VLIYGDYDADGL
+90 VLICGDYDADGL
-102 TASSILSLFFT
+102 SASSILSLFFT

-136 AIRAFKRNYYDLV
+136 VIRAFKRNYYYLV

-175 TDHHELPQ
+175 TDHHELPA

-191 NPKLGYEYP
+191 NPKLGYDYP

-205 GVAWKLVEALTGRE
+205 GVAWKLVEALVGRE
-219 NAAKYAA
+219 AAAKYSV

-269 ATPTCNDVAM
+269 ASPSCSDLAM
-279 KIVPKINAAGRVGY
+279 KIIPKINAAGRVGY
-293 PDVALDLLLC
+293 PDVALNFLLC
-303 RDKTDTALCEKL
+303 RDKTDTVLCEKL
-315 LALNDERRKIFDGI
+315 LELNDERKRIFDGI
-329 VAESDAMCDAATVYK
+329 IAESDEMCDVEVIYK
-344 ERMVFLYSEKWN
+344 EKMVFLYSEKWN

-374 AIVMTRDGDNYVG
+374 AIIMTRDGDDYVG

-392 ESIDLFELFTAC
+392 DSVDLFEIFTSC
-404 KDCLVKYG
+404 KDYLVKYG
-412 GHKAS
+412 GHKSS
-417 VGFTVAGDRIDEFR
+417 VGFTVAGDKVSEFR
-431 KALANALSLL
+431 QALVDTLSAI
-441 DKGCFDRRY
+441 DNSCFVKRRY
-450 YYDVDLSEI
+450 YDVEI
-459 KTEEI
+459 GESKVEDV
-464 MALSDKLEPILPQDK
+464 MALSCKLEPVLPQDK
-479 IICRVKD
+479 LICRVKD

-518 KYAPFIKNGANV
+518 RYAPFIRNGANV
-530 DLICT
+530 DIICT

-558 KLDDFYK
+558 RLDDYYK
-565 MNLLKN
+565 LNLLKS
-571 FSTEEYNISDEE
+571 FSTDTYESADEDQIVKAIGSDSA
-583 QIAAAVNTDSTVVVF
+583 IAVF
-598 DDYETFIE
+598 DDYETFIA
-606 YQKRYDFSLYFV
+606 YQERYDFSRYYV
-618 DIFFDSGTCGNT
+618 DIFFDSGNCGNT
-630 VAVSPLADYDFAR
+630 VVISPLDDYSFDR
-643 YEHIVCFGV
+643 YEHIICFAM
-652 PNKRRKLPSRTV
+652 PSKRRTLPQKAI
-664 YADVTPANAKLYE
+664 YANVTPANDKLYD
-677 LELTREIC
+677 LELSREIC

-718 LTALR
+718 LVALR
-723 VFQELNLIKI
+723 VFQELNIIKI

-743 TEKQDLF
+743 TEKQDLA

-756 SFNQ
+756 CFQR

>member
-1 MYLEGCC
+1 MDN
-8 ICRVEMKQKYEK
+8 MKQRYEK
-20 RAFESEKDVLYFVGQ
+20 RAFLNESDVLYLIER
-35 GYNRAMAEALSARG
+35 GYNRTMAEALSARG
-49 VTEENYGKFFGDE
+49 VTEQNYNSFFGDE
-62 LCFHSPFDMANMRE
+62 LCFHSPFDMVNMRE

-90 VLIYGDYDADGL
+90 VLICGDYDADGL
-102 TASSILSLFFT
+102 SASSILSLFFT

-136 AIRAFKRNYYDLV
+136 VIRAFKRNYYDLV

-175 TDHHELPQ
+175 TDHHELPA

-191 NPKLGYEYP
+191 NPKLGYDYP

-205 GVAWKLVEALTGRE
+205 GVAWKLVEALVGRE
-219 NAAKYAA
+219 AAAKYSV

-269 ATPTCNDVAM
+269 ASPSCSDLAM
-279 KIVPKINAAGRVGY
+279 KIIPKINAAGRVGY
-293 PDVALDLLLC
+293 PDVALNFLLC
-303 RDKTDTALCEKL
+303 RDKTDTVLCEKL
-315 LALNDERRKIFDGI
+315 LELNDERKRIFDGI
-329 VAESDAMCDAATVYK
+329 IAESDEMCDVEVIYK
-344 ERMVFLYSEKWN
+344 EKMVFLYSEKWN

-374 AIVMTRDGDNYVG
+374 AIIMTRDGDDYVG

-392 ESIDLFELFTAC
+392 DSVDLFEIFTSC
-404 KDCLVKYG
+404 KDYLVKYG
-412 GHKAS
+412 GHKSS
-417 VGFTVAGDRIDEFR
+417 VGFTVAGDKVSEFR
-431 KALANALSLL
+431 KALVDTLSAI
-441 DKGCFDRRY
+441 DNSCFVKRRY
-450 YYDVDLSEI
+450 YDVEI
-459 KTEEI
+459 GESKVEDV
-464 MALSDKLEPILPQDK
+464 MALSCKLEPVLPQDK
-479 IICRVKD
+479 LICRVKD

-518 KYAPFIKNGANV
+518 RYAPFIRNGANV
-530 DLICT
+530 DIICT

-558 KLDDFYK
+558 RLDDYYK
-565 MNLLKN
+565 LNLLKS
-571 FSTEEYNISDEE
+571 FSTDTYESADEDQIVKAIGSDSA
-583 QIAAAVNTDSTVVVF
+583 IAVF
-598 DDYETFIE
+598 DDYETFIA
-606 YQKRYDFSLYFV
+606 YQERYDFSRYYV
-618 DIFFDSGTCGNT
+618 DIFFDSGNCGNT
-630 VAVSPLADYDFAR
+630 VVISPLDDYSFDR
-643 YEHIVCFGV
+643 YEHIICFAM
-652 PNKRRKLPSRTV
+652 PSKRRTLPQKAI
-664 YADVTPANAKLYE
+664 YANVTPANDKLYD
-677 LELTREIC
+677 LELSREIC

-718 LTALR
+718 LVALR
-723 VFQELNLIKI
+723 VFQELNIIKI

-743 TEKQDLF
+743 TEKQDLA

-756 SFNQ
+756 CFQR

>member
-1 MYLEGCC
+1 MDN
-8 ICRVEMKQKYEK
+8 MKQRYEK
-20 RAFESEKDVLYFVGQ
+20 RAFLNESDVLYLIER
-35 GYNRAMAEALSARG
+35 GYNRTMAEALSARG
-49 VTEENYGKFFGDE
+49 VTEQNYNSFFGDE
-62 LCFHSPFDMANMRE
+62 LCFHSPFDMVNMRE

-90 VLIYGDYDADGL
+90 VLICGDYDADGL
-102 TASSILSLFFT
+102 SASSILSLFFT

-136 AIRAFKRNYYDLV
+136 VIRAFKRNYYDLV

-163 KIVEELGVEVIV
+163 KIVEDLGVEVIV
-175 TDHHELPQ
+175 TDHHELPA

-191 NPKLGYEYP
+191 NPKLGYDYP

-205 GVAWKLVEALTGRE
+205 GVAWKLVEALVGRE
-219 NAAKYAA
+219 AAAKYSV

-269 ATPTCNDVAM
+269 ASPSCSDLAM
-279 KIVPKINAAGRVGY
+279 KIIPKINAAGRVGY
-293 PDVALDLLLC
+293 PDVALNFLLC
-303 RDKTDTALCEKL
+303 RDKTDTVLCEKL
-315 LALNDERRKIFDGI
+315 LELNDERKRIFDGI
-329 VAESDAMCDAATVYK
+329 IAESDEMCDVEVIYK
-344 ERMVFLYSEKWN
+344 EKMVFLYSEKWN

-374 AIVMTRDGDNYVG
+374 AIIMTRDGDDYVG

-392 ESIDLFELFTAC
+392 DSVDLFEIFTSC
-404 KDCLVKYG
+404 KDYLVKYG
-412 GHKAS
+412 GHKSS
-417 VGFTVAGDRIDEFR
+417 VGFTVAGDKVSEFR
-431 KALANALSLL
+431 QVLVDTLSAI
-441 DKGCFDRRY
+441 DNSCFVKRRY
-450 YYDVDLSEI
+450 YDVEI
-459 KTEEI
+459 GESKVEDV
-464 MALSDKLEPILPQDK
+464 MALSCKLEPVLPQDK
-479 IICRVKD
+479 LICRIKD

-518 KYAPFIKNGANV
+518 RYAPFIRNGANV
-530 DLICT
+530 DIICT

-558 KLDDFYK
+558 RLDDYYK
-565 MNLLKN
+565 LNLLKS
-571 FSTEEYNISDEE
+571 FSTDTYESADEDQIVKAIGSDSA
-583 QIAAAVNTDSTVVVF
+583 IAVF
-598 DDYETFIE
+598 DDYETFIA
-606 YQKRYDFSLYFV
+606 YQERYDFSRYYV
-618 DIFFDSGTCGNT
+618 DIFFDSGNCGNT
-630 VAVSPLADYDFAR
+630 VVISPLDDYSFDR
-643 YEHIVCFGV
+643 YEHIICFAV
-652 PNKRRKLPSRTV
+652 PSKRRTLPQKAI
-664 YADVTPANAKLYE
+664 YANVTPANDKLYD
-677 LELTREIC
+677 LELSREIC

-711 KMSYPQY
+711 KMSYQQY
-718 LTALR
+718 LVALR
-723 VFQELNLIKI
+723 VFQELNIIKI

-743 TEKQDLF
+743 TEKQDLA

-756 SFNQ
+756 CFQR

>member
-1 MYLEGCC
+1 MDN
-8 ICRVEMKQKYEK
+8 MKQRYEK
-20 RAFESEKDVLYFVGQ
+20 RAFLNESDVLYLIER
-35 GYNRAMAEALSARG
+35 GYNRTMAEALSARG
-49 VTEENYGKFFGDE
+49 VTEQNYNSFFGDE
-62 LCFHSPFDMANMRE
+62 LCFHSPFDMVNMRE

-90 VLIYGDYDADGL
+90 VLICGDYDADGL
-102 TASSILSLFFT
+102 SASSILSLFFT

-136 AIRAFKRNYYDLV
+136 VIRAFKRNYYDLV

-175 TDHHELPQ
+175 TDHHELPA

-191 NPKLGYEYP
+191 NPKLGYDYP

-205 GVAWKLVEALTGRE
+205 GVAWKLVEALVGRE
-219 NAAKYAA
+219 AAAKYSV

-245 IVKLGLANFNHKNL
+245 IVELGLANFNHKNL

-269 ATPTCNDVAM
+269 ASPSCSDLAM
-279 KIVPKINAAGRVGY
+279 KIIPKINAAGRVGY
-293 PDVALDLLLC
+293 PDVALNFLLC
-303 RDKTDTALCEKL
+303 RDKTDTVLCEKL
-315 LALNDERRKIFDGI
+315 LELNDERKRIFDGI
-329 VAESDAMCDAATVYK
+329 IAESDEMCDVEVIYK
-344 ERMVFLYSEKWN
+344 EKMVFLYSEKWN

-374 AIVMTRDGDNYVG
+374 AIIMTRDGDDYVG

-392 ESIDLFELFTAC
+392 DSVDLFEIFTSC
-404 KDCLVKYG
+404 KDYLVKYG
-412 GHKAS
+412 GHKSS
-417 VGFTVAGDRIDEFR
+417 VGFTVAGDKVSEFR
-431 KALANALSLL
+431 QALVDTLSAI
-441 DKGCFDRRY
+441 DNSCFVKRRY
-450 YYDVDLSEI
+450 YDVEI
-459 KTEEI
+459 GESKVEDV
-464 MALSDKLEPILPQDK
+464 MALSCKLEPVLPQDK
-479 IICRVKD
+479 LICRVKD

-518 KYAPFIKNGANV
+518 RYAPFIRNGANV

-558 KLDDFYK
+558 RLDDYYK
-565 MNLLKN
+565 LNLLKS
-571 FSTEEYNISDEE
+571 FSTDTYESADEDQIVKAIGSDSA
-583 QIAAAVNTDSTVVVF
+583 IAVF
-598 DDYETFIE
+598 DDYETFIA
-606 YQKRYDFSLYFV
+606 YQERYDFSRYYV
-618 DIFFDSGTCGNT
+618 DIFFDSGNCGNT
-630 VAVSPLADYDFAR
+630 VVISPLDDYSFDR
-643 YEHIVCFGV
+643 YEHIICFAM
-652 PNKRRKLPSRTV
+652 PSKRRTLPPKAI
-664 YADVTPANAKLYE
+664 YANVTPANDKLYD
-677 LELTREIC
+677 LELSREIC

-718 LTALR
+718 LVALR
-723 VFQELNLIKI
+723 VFQELNIIKI

-743 TEKQDLF
+743 TEKQDLA

-756 SFNQ
+756 CFQR

>member
-1 MYLEGCC
+1 MDN
-8 ICRVEMKQKYEK
+8 MKQRYEK
-20 RAFESEKDVLYFVGQ
+20 RAFLNESDVLYLIER
-35 GYNRAMAEALSARG
+35 GYNRTMAEALSARG
-49 VTEENYGKFFGDE
+49 VTEQNYNSFFGDE
-62 LCFHSPFDMANMRE
+62 LCFHSPFDMVNMRE

-90 VLIYGDYDADGL
+90 VLICGDYDADGL
-102 TASSILSLFFT
+102 SASSILSLFFT

-136 AIRAFKRNYYDLV
+136 VIRAFKRNYYDLV

-175 TDHHELPQ
+175 TDHHELPA

-191 NPKLGYEYP
+191 NPKLGYDYP

-205 GVAWKLVEALTGRE
+205 GVAWKLVEALVGRE
-219 NAAKYAA
+219 AAAKYSV

-269 ATPTCNDVAM
+269 ASPSCSDLAM
-279 KIVPKINAAGRVGY
+279 KIIPKINAAGRVGY
-293 PDVALDLLLC
+293 PDVALNFLLC
-303 RDKTDTALCEKL
+303 RDKTDTVLCEKL
-315 LALNDERRKIFDGI
+315 LELNDERKRIFDGI
-329 VAESDAMCDAATVYK
+329 IAESDEMCDVEVIYK
-344 ERMVFLYSEKWN
+344 EKMVFLYSEKWN

-374 AIVMTRDGDNYVG
+374 AIIMTRDGDDYVG

-392 ESIDLFELFTAC
+392 DSVDLFEIFTSC
-404 KDCLVKYG
+404 KDYLVKYG
-412 GHKAS
+412 GHKSS
-417 VGFTVAGDRIDEFR
+417 VGFTVAGDKVSEFR
-431 KALANALSLL
+431 QALVDTLSAI
-441 DKGCFDRRY
+441 DNSCFVKRRY
-450 YYDVDLSEI
+450 YDVEI
-459 KTEEI
+459 GESKVEDV
-464 MALSDKLEPILPQDK
+464 MALSCKLEPVLPQDK
-479 IICRVKD
+479 LICRVKD

-518 KYAPFIKNGANV
+518 RYAPFIRNGANV
-530 DLICT
+530 DIICT

-558 KLDDFYK
+558 RLDDYYK
-565 MNLLKN
+565 LNLLKS
-571 FSTEEYNISDEE
+571 FSTDTYESADEDQIVKAIGSDSA
-583 QIAAAVNTDSTVVVF
+583 IAVF
-598 DDYETFIE
+598 DDYETFIA
-606 YQKRYDFSLYFV
+606 YQERYDFSRYYV
-618 DIFFDSGTCGNT
+618 DIFFDSGNCGNT
-630 VAVSPLADYDFAR
+630 VVISPLDDYSFDR
-643 YEHIVCFGV
+643 YEHIICFAM
-652 PNKRRKLPSRTV
+652 PSKRRTLPQKAI
-664 YADVTPANAKLYE
+664 YANVTPANDKLYD
-677 LELTREIC
+677 LELSREIC

-711 KMSYPQY
+711 KMSYPKY
-718 LTALR
+718 LVALR
-723 VFQELNLIKI
+723 VFQELNIIKI

-743 TEKQDLF
+743 TEKQDLA

-756 SFNQ
+756 CFQR

>member
-1 MYLEGCC
+1 MDN
-8 ICRVEMKQKYEK
+8 MKQRYEK
-20 RAFESEKDVLYFVGQ
+20 RAFLNESDVLYLIER
-35 GYNRAMAEALSARG
+35 GYNRTMAEALSARG
-49 VTEENYGKFFGDE
+49 VTEQNYNSFFGDE
-62 LCFHSPFDMANMRE
+62 LCFHSPFDMVNMRE

-90 VLIYGDYDADGL
+90 VLICGDYDADGL
-102 TASSILSLFFT
+102 SASSILSLFFT

-136 AIRAFKRNYYDLV
+136 VIRAFKRNYYDLV

-175 TDHHELPQ
+175 TDHHELPA

-191 NPKLGYEYP
+191 NPKLGYDYP

-205 GVAWKLVEALTGRE
+205 GVAWKLVEALVGRE
-219 NAAKYAA
+219 AAAKYSV

-269 ATPTCNDVAM
+269 ASPSCSDLAM
-279 KIVPKINAAGRVGY
+279 KIIPKINAAGRVGY
-293 PDVALDLLLC
+293 PDVALNFLLC
-303 RDKTDTALCEKL
+303 RDKTDTVLCEKL
-315 LALNDERRKIFDGI
+315 LELNDERKRIFDGI
-329 VAESDAMCDAATVYK
+329 IAESDEMCDVEVIYK
-344 ERMVFLYSEKWN
+344 EKMVFLYSEKWN

-374 AIVMTRDGDNYVG
+374 AIIMTRDGDDYVG

-392 ESIDLFELFTAC
+392 DSVDLFEIFTSC
-404 KDCLVKYG
+404 KDYLVKYG
-412 GHKAS
+412 GHKSS
-417 VGFTVAGDRIDEFR
+417 VGFTVAGDKVSEFR
-431 KALANALSLL
+431 QALVDTLSAI
-441 DKGCFDRRY
+441 DNSCFVKRRY
-450 YYDVDLSEI
+450 YDVEI
-459 KTEEI
+459 GESKVEDV
-464 MALSDKLEPILPQDK
+464 MALSCKLEPVLPQDK
-479 IICRVKD
+479 LICRVKD

-518 KYAPFIKNGANV
+518 RYAPFIRNGANV
-530 DLICT
+530 DIICT

-558 KLDDFYK
+558 RLDDYYK
-565 MNLLKN
+565 LNLLKS
-571 FSTEEYNISDEE
+571 FSTDTYESADEDQIVKAIGSDSA
-583 QIAAAVNTDSTVVVF
+583 IAVF
-598 DDYETFIE
+598 DDYETFIA
-606 YQKRYDFSLYFV
+606 YQERYDFSRYYV
-618 DIFFDSGTCGNT
+618 DIFFDSGNCGNT
-630 VAVSPLADYDFAR
+630 VVISPLDDYSFDR
-643 YEHIVCFGV
+643 YEHIICFAM
-652 PNKRRKLPSRTV
+652 PSKRRTLPQKAI
-664 YADVTPANAKLYE
+664 YANVTPANDKLYD
-677 LELTREIC
+677 LELSREIC

-718 LTALR
+718 LVALR
-723 VFQELNLIKI
+723 VFQELNIIKI

-743 TEKQDLF
+743 TEKQDLA

-756 SFNQ
+756 CFQR

>member
-1 MYLEGCC
+1 MDN
-8 ICRVEMKQKYEK
+8 MKQRYEK
-20 RAFESEKDVLYFVGQ
+20 RAFLNESDVLYLIER
-35 GYNRAMAEALSARG
+35 GYNRTMAEALSARG
-49 VTEENYGKFFGDE
+49 VTEQNYNSFFGDE
-62 LCFHSPFDMANMRE
+62 LCFHSPFDMVNMRE

-90 VLIYGDYDADGL
+90 VLICGDYDADGL
-102 TASSILSLFFT
+102 SASSILSLFFT

-136 AIRAFKRNYYDLV
+136 VIRAFKRNYYDLV

-175 TDHHELPQ
+175 TDHHELPA

-191 NPKLGYEYP
+191 NPKLGYDYP

-205 GVAWKLVEALTGRE
+205 GVAWKLVEALVGRE
-219 NAAKYAA
+219 AAAKYSV

-269 ATPTCNDVAM
+269 ASPSCSDLAM
-279 KIVPKINAAGRVGY
+279 KIIPKINAAGRVGY
-293 PDVALDLLLC
+293 PDVALNFLLC
-303 RDKTDTALCEKL
+303 RDKTDTVLCEKL
-315 LALNDERRKIFDGI
+315 LELNDERIRIFDGI
-329 VAESDAMCDAATVYK
+329 IAESDEMCDVEVIYK
-344 ERMVFLYSEKWN
+344 EKMVFLYSEKWN

-374 AIVMTRDGDNYVG
+374 AIIMTRDGDDYVG

-392 ESIDLFELFTAC
+392 DSVDLFEIFTSC
-404 KDCLVKYG
+404 KDYLVKYG
-412 GHKAS
+412 GHKSS
-417 VGFTVAGDRIDEFR
+417 VGFTVAGDKVSEFR
-431 KALANALSLL
+431 QALVDTLSAI
-441 DKGCFDRRY
+441 DNSCFVKRRY
-450 YYDVDLSEI
+450 YDVEI
-459 KTEEI
+459 GESKVEDV
-464 MALSDKLEPILPQDK
+464 MALSCKLEPVLPQDK
-479 IICRVKD
+479 LICRVKD

-518 KYAPFIKNGANV
+518 RYAPFIRNGANV
-530 DLICT
+530 DIICT

-558 KLDDFYK
+558 RLDDYYK
-565 MNLLKN
+565 LNLLKS
-571 FSTEEYNISDEE
+571 FSTDTYESADEDQIVKAIGSDSA
-583 QIAAAVNTDSTVVVF
+583 IAVF
-598 DDYETFIE
+598 DDYETFIA
-606 YQKRYDFSLYFV
+606 YQERYDFSRYYV
-618 DIFFDSGTCGNT
+618 DIFFDSGNCGNT
-630 VAVSPLADYDFAR
+630 VVISPLDDYSFDR
-643 YEHIVCFGV
+643 YEHIICFAM
-652 PNKRRKLPSRTV
+652 PSKRRTLPQKAI
-664 YADVTPANAKLYE
+664 YANVTPANDKLYD
-677 LELTREIC
+677 LELSREIC

-718 LTALR
+718 LVALR
-723 VFQELNLIKI
+723 VFQELNIIKI

-743 TEKQDLF
+743 TEKQDLA

-756 SFNQ
+756 CFQR

>member
-1 MYLEGCC
+1 MDN
-8 ICRVEMKQKYEK
+8 MKQRYEK
-20 RAFESEKDVLYFVGQ
+20 RAFLNESDVLYLIER
-35 GYNRAMAEALSARG
+35 GYNRTMAEALSARG
-49 VTEENYGKFFGDE
+49 VTEQNYNSFFGDE
-62 LCFHSPFDMANMRE
+62 LCFHSPFDMVNMRE

-90 VLIYGDYDADGL
+90 VLICGDYDADGL
-102 TASSILSLFFT
+102 SASSILSLFFT

-136 AIRAFKRNYYDLV
+136 VIRAFKRNYYDLV

-175 TDHHELPQ
+175 TDHHELPA

-191 NPKLGYEYP
+191 NPKLGYDYP

-205 GVAWKLVEALTGRE
+205 GVAWKLVEALVGRE
-219 NAAKYAA
+219 AAAKYSV

-269 ATPTCNDVAM
+269 ASPSCSDLAM
-279 KIVPKINAAGRVGY
+279 KIIPKINAAGRVGY
-293 PDVALDLLLC
+293 PDVALNFLLC
-303 RDKTDTALCEKL
+303 RDKTDTVLCEKL
-315 LALNDERRKIFDGI
+315 LELNDERKRIFDGI
-329 VAESDAMCDAATVYK
+329 IAESDEMCDVEVIYK
-344 ERMVFLYSEKWN
+344 EKMVFLYSEKWN

-374 AIVMTRDGDNYVG
+374 AIIMTRDGDDYVG

-392 ESIDLFELFTAC
+392 DSVDLFEIFTSC
-404 KDCLVKYG
+404 KDYLVKYG
-412 GHKAS
+412 GHKSS
-417 VGFTVAGDRIDEFR
+417 VGFTVAEDKVSEFR
-431 KALANALSLL
+431 QALVDTLSAI
-441 DKGCFDRRY
+441 DNSCFVKRRY
-450 YYDVDLSEI
+450 YDVEI
-459 KTEEI
+459 GESKVEDI
-464 MALSDKLEPILPQDK
+464 MALSCKLEPVLPQDK
-479 IICRVKD
+479 LICRVKD

-518 KYAPFIKNGANV
+518 RYAPFIRNGANV
-530 DLICT
+530 DIICT

-558 KLDDFYK
+558 RLDDYYK
-565 MNLLKN
+565 LNLLKS
-571 FSTEEYNISDEE
+571 FSTDTYESADEDQIVKAIGSDSA
-583 QIAAAVNTDSTVVVF
+583 IAVF
-598 DDYETFIE
+598 DDYETFIA
-606 YQKRYDFSLYFV
+606 YQERYDFSRYYV
-618 DIFFDSGTCGNT
+618 DIFFDSGNCGNT
-630 VAVSPLADYDFAR
+630 VVISPLDDYSFDR
-643 YEHIVCFGV
+643 YEHIICFAM
-652 PNKRRKLPSRTV
+652 PSKRRTLPPKAI
-664 YADVTPANAKLYE
+664 YANVTPANDKLYD
-677 LELTREIC
+677 LELSREIC

-718 LTALR
+718 LVALR
-723 VFQELNLIKI
+723 VFQELNIIKI
-733 VDDYTVEFPP
+733 VDDYTVDFPP
-743 TEKQDLF
+743 TEKQDLA

-756 SFNQ
+756 CFQR

>member
-1 MYLEGCC
+1 MDN
-8 ICRVEMKQKYEK
+8 MKQRYEK
-20 RAFESEKDVLYFVGQ
+20 RAFLNESDVLYLIER
-35 GYNRAMAEALSARG
+35 GYNRTMAEALSARG
-49 VTEENYGKFFGDE
+49 VTEQNYNSFFGDE
-62 LCFHSPFDMANMRE
+62 LCFHSPFDMVNMRE

-90 VLIYGDYDADGL
+90 VLICGDYDADGL
-102 TASSILSLFFT
+102 SASSILSLFFT

-136 AIRAFKRNYYDLV
+136 VIRAFKRNYYDLV

-175 TDHHELPQ
+175 TDHHELPA

-191 NPKLGYEYP
+191 NPKLGYDYP

-205 GVAWKLVEALTGRE
+205 GVAWKLVEALVGRE
-219 NAAKYAA
+219 AAAKYSV

-269 ATPTCNDVAM
+269 ASPSCSDLAM
-279 KIVPKINAAGRVGY
+279 KIIPKINAAGRVGY
-293 PDVALDLLLC
+293 PDVALNFLLC
-303 RDKTDTALCEKL
+303 RDKTDTVLCEKL
-315 LALNDERRKIFDGI
+315 LELNDERKRIFDGI
-329 VAESDAMCDAATVYK
+329 IAESDEMCDVEVIYK
-344 ERMVFLYSEKWN
+344 EKMVFLYSEKWN

-374 AIVMTRDGDNYVG
+374 AIIMTRDGDDYVG

-392 ESIDLFELFTAC
+392 DSVDLFEIFTSC
-404 KDCLVKYG
+404 KDYLVKYG
-412 GHKAS
+412 GHKSS
-417 VGFTVAGDRIDEFR
+417 VGFTVAGDKVSEFR
-431 KALANALSLL
+431 QALVDTLSAI
-441 DKGCFDRRY
+441 DNSCFVKRRY
-450 YYDVDLSEI
+450 YDVEI
-459 KTEEI
+459 GDSKVEDV
-464 MALSDKLEPILPQDK
+464 MALSCKLEPVLPQDK
-479 IICRVKD
+479 LICRVKD

-518 KYAPFIKNGANV
+518 RYAPFIRNGANV
-530 DLICT
+530 DIICT

-558 KLDDFYK
+558 RLDDYYK
-565 MNLLKN
+565 LNLLKS
-571 FSTEEYNISDEE
+571 FSTDTYESADEDQIVKAIGSDSA
-583 QIAAAVNTDSTVVVF
+583 IAVF
-598 DDYETFIE
+598 DDYETFIA
-606 YQKRYDFSLYFV
+606 YQERYDFSRYYV
-618 DIFFDSGTCGNT
+618 DIFFDSGNCGNT
-630 VAVSPLADYDFAR
+630 VVISPLDDYSFDR
-643 YEHIVCFGV
+643 YEHIICFAM
-652 PNKRRKLPSRTV
+652 PSKRRTLPQKAI
-664 YADVTPANAKLYE
+664 YANVTPANDKLYD
-677 LELTREIC
+677 LELSREIC

-718 LTALR
+718 LVALR
-723 VFQELNLIKI
+723 VFQELNIIKI

-743 TEKQDLF
+743 TEKQDLA

-756 SFNQ
+756 CFQR

>member
-1 MYLEGCC
+1 MDN
-8 ICRVEMKQKYEK
+8 MKQRYEK
-20 RAFESEKDVLYFVGQ
+20 RAFLNESDVLYLIER
-35 GYNRAMAEALSARG
+35 GYNRTMAEALSARG
-49 VTEENYGKFFGDE
+49 VTEQNYNSFFGDE
-62 LCFHSPFDMANMRE
+62 LCFHSPFDMVNMRE

-90 VLIYGDYDADGL
+90 VLICGDYDADGL
-102 TASSILSLFFT
+102 SASSILSLFFT

-136 AIRAFKRNYYDLV
+136 VIRAFKRNYYDLV

-175 TDHHELPQ
+175 TDHHELPA

-191 NPKLGYEYP
+191 NPKLGYDYP

-205 GVAWKLVEALTGRE
+205 GVAWKLLEALVGRE
-219 NAAKYAA
+219 AAAKYSV

-269 ATPTCNDVAM
+269 ASPSCSDLAM
-279 KIVPKINAAGRVGY
+279 KIIPKINAAGRVGY
-293 PDVALDLLLC
+293 PDVALNFLLC
-303 RDKTDTALCEKL
+303 RDKTDTVLCEKL
-315 LALNDERRKIFDGI
+315 LELNDERKRIFDGI
-329 VAESDAMCDAATVYK
+329 IAESDEMCDVEVIYK
-344 ERMVFLYSEKWN
+344 EKMVFLYSEKWN

-374 AIVMTRDGDNYVG
+374 AIIMTRDGDDYVG

-392 ESIDLFELFTAC
+392 DSVDLFEIFTSC
-404 KDCLVKYG
+404 KDYLVKYG
-412 GHKAS
+412 GHKSS
-417 VGFTVAGDRIDEFR
+417 VGFTVAGDKVSEFR
-431 KALANALSLL
+431 QALVDTLSAI
-441 DKGCFDRRY
+441 DNSCFVKRRY
-450 YYDVDLSEI
+450 YDVEI
-459 KTEEI
+459 GESKVEDV
-464 MALSDKLEPILPQDK
+464 MALSCKLEPVLPQDK
-479 IICRVKD
+479 LICRVKD

-518 KYAPFIKNGANV
+518 RYAPFIRNGANV
-530 DLICT
+530 DIICT

-558 KLDDFYK
+558 RLDDYYK
-565 MNLLKN
+565 LNLLKS
-571 FSTEEYNISDEE
+571 FSTDTYESADEDQIVKAIGSDSA
-583 QIAAAVNTDSTVVVF
+583 IAVF
-598 DDYETFIE
+598 DDYETFIA
-606 YQKRYDFSLYFV
+606 YQERYDFSRYYV
-618 DIFFDSGTCGNT
+618 DIFFDSGNCGNT
-630 VAVSPLADYDFAR
+630 VVISPLDDYSFDR
-643 YEHIVCFGV
+643 YEHIICFAM
-652 PNKRRKLPSRTV
+652 PSKRRTLPQKAI
-664 YADVTPANAKLYE
+664 YANVTPANDKLYD
-677 LELTREIC
+677 LELSREIC

-718 LTALR
+718 LVALR
-723 VFQELNLIKI
+723 VFQELNIIKI

-743 TEKQDLF
+743 TEKQDLA

-756 SFNQ
+756 CFQR

>member
-1 MYLEGCC
+1 MDN
-8 ICRVEMKQKYEK
+8 MKQRYEK
-20 RAFESEKDVLYFVGQ
+20 RAFLNESDVLYLIER
-35 GYNRAMAEALSARG
+35 GYNRTMAEALSARG
-49 VTEENYGKFFGDE
+49 VTEQNYNSFFGDE
-62 LCFHSPFDMANMRE
+62 LCFHSPFDMVNMRE

-90 VLIYGDYDADGL
+90 VLICGDYDADGL
-102 TASSILSLFFT
+102 SASSILSLFFT

-136 AIRAFKRNYYDLV
+136 VIRAFKRNYYDLV

-175 TDHHELPQ
+175 TDHHELPA

-191 NPKLGYEYP
+191 NPKLGYDYP

-205 GVAWKLVEALTGRE
+205 GVAWKLVEALVGRE
-219 NAAKYAA
+219 AAAKYSV

-269 ATPTCNDVAM
+269 ASPSCSDLAM
-279 KIVPKINAAGRVGY
+279 KIIPKINAAGRVGY
-293 PDVALDLLLC
+293 PDVALNFLLC
-303 RDKTDTALCEKL
+303 RDKTDTVLCEKL
-315 LALNDERRKIFDGI
+315 LELNDERKRIFDGI
-329 VAESDAMCDAATVYK
+329 IAESDEMCDVEVIYK
-344 ERMVFLYSEKWN
+344 EKMVFLYSEKWN

-374 AIVMTRDGDNYVG
+374 AIIMTRDGDDYVG

-392 ESIDLFELFTAC
+392 DSVDLFEIFTSC
-404 KDCLVKYG
+404 KDYLVKYG
-412 GHKAS
+412 GHKSS
-417 VGFTVAGDRIDEFR
+417 VGFTVAGDKVSEFR
-431 KALANALSLL
+431 QALVDTLSAI
-441 DKGCFDRRY
+441 DNSCFVKRRY
-450 YYDVDLSEI
+450 YDVEI
-459 KTEEI
+459 GESKVEDV
-464 MALSDKLEPILPQDK
+464 MALSCKLEPVLPQDK
-479 IICRVKD
+479 LICRVKD

-518 KYAPFIKNGANV
+518 RYAPFIRNGANV
-530 DLICT
+530 DIICT

-558 KLDDFYK
+558 RLDDYYK
-565 MNLLKN
+565 LNLLKS
-571 FSTEEYNISDEE
+571 FSTDTYESADEDQIVKAIGSDSA
-583 QIAAAVNTDSTVVVF
+583 IAVF
-598 DDYETFIE
+598 DDYETFIA
-606 YQKRYDFSLYFV
+606 YQERYDFSRYYV
-618 DIFFDSGTCGNT
+618 DIFFDSGNCGNT
-630 VAVSPLADYDFAR
+630 VVISPLDDYSFDR
-643 YEHIVCFGV
+643 YEHIICFAM
-652 PNKRRKLPSRTV
+652 PSKRRTLPQKAI
-664 YADVTPANAKLYE
+664 YANVTPANDKLYD
-677 LELTREIC
+677 LELSREIC

-718 LTALR
+718 LVALR
-723 VFQELNLIKI
+723 VFQELNIIKI

-743 TEKQDLF
+743 TEKQDLA
-750 NSSIYR
+750 NSTIYR
-756 SFNQ
+756 CFQR

>member
-1 MYLEGCC
+1 MDN
-8 ICRVEMKQKYEK
+8 MKQRYEK
-20 RAFESEKDVLYFVGQ
+20 RAFLNESDVLYLIER
-35 GYNRAMAEALSARG
+35 GYNRTMAEALSARR
-49 VTEENYGKFFGDE
+49 VTEQNYNSFFGDE
-62 LCFHSPFDMANMRE
+62 LCFHSPFDMVNMRE

-90 VLIYGDYDADGL
+90 VLICGDYDADGL
-102 TASSILSLFFT
+102 SASSILSLFFT

-136 AIRAFKRNYYDLV
+136 VIRAFKRNYYDLV

-175 TDHHELPQ
+175 TDHHELPA

-191 NPKLGYEYP
+191 NPKLGYDYP

-205 GVAWKLVEALTGRE
+205 GVAWKLVEALVGRE
-219 NAAKYAA
+219 AAAKYSV

-269 ATPTCNDVAM
+269 ASPSCSDLAM
-279 KIVPKINAAGRVGY
+279 KIIPKINAAGRVGY
-293 PDVALDLLLC
+293 PDVALNFLLC
-303 RDKTDTALCEKL
+303 RDKTDTVLCEKL
-315 LALNDERRKIFDGI
+315 LELNDERKRIFDGI
-329 VAESDAMCDAATVYK
+329 IAESDEMCDVEVIYK
-344 ERMVFLYSEKWN
+344 EKMVFLYSEKWN

-374 AIVMTRDGDNYVG
+374 AIIMTRDGDDYVG

-392 ESIDLFELFTAC
+392 DSVDLFEIFTSC
-404 KDCLVKYG
+404 KDYLVKYG
-412 GHKAS
+412 GHKSS
-417 VGFTVAGDRIDEFR
+417 VGFTVAGDKVSEFR
-431 KALANALSLL
+431 QALVDTLSAI
-441 DKGCFDRRY
+441 DNSCFVKRRY
-450 YYDVDLSEI
+450 YDVEI
-459 KTEEI
+459 GESKVEDV
-464 MALSDKLEPILPQDK
+464 MALSCKLEPVLPQDK
-479 IICRVKD
+479 LICRVKD

-518 KYAPFIKNGANV
+518 RYAPFIRNGANV
-530 DLICT
+530 DIICT

-558 KLDDFYK
+558 RLDDYYK
-565 MNLLKN
+565 LNLLKS
-571 FSTEEYNISDEE
+571 FSTDTYESADEDQIVKAIGSDSA
-583 QIAAAVNTDSTVVVF
+583 IAVF
-598 DDYETFIE
+598 DDYETFIA
-606 YQKRYDFSLYFV
+606 YQERYDFSRYYV
-618 DIFFDSGTCGNT
+618 DIFFDSGNCGNT
-630 VAVSPLADYDFAR
+630 VVISPLDDYSFDR
-643 YEHIVCFGV
+643 YEHIICFAM
-652 PNKRRKLPSRTV
+652 PSKRRTLPQKAI
-664 YADVTPANAKLYE
+664 YANVTPANDKLYD
-677 LELTREIC
+677 LELSREIC

-718 LTALR
+718 LVALR
-723 VFQELNLIKI
+723 VFQELNIIKI

-743 TEKQDLF
+743 TEKQDLA

-756 SFNQ
+756 CFQR